1 MNPLGCNTWEKTKMN
16 PLTCDTLEQMKMN
29 HLRLQHLEEDEDESS
44 LVVTLERR

>member
-1 MNPLGCNTWEKTKMN
+1 MN

-44 LVVTLERR
+44 SVATPKRR